1 MHTVMAFYAFA
12 DWPEFAAHREA
23 IFEVCQAKDIKG
35 TILLAAEGI
44 NGTVAGPEAGVQVV
58 LEQIRSIGP
67 FAGLTP
73 KFSQAEDSPFPRLKV
88 RLKNEIVTLGIEEL
102 DPTDTG
108 THVAPEE
115 WDDLISDPDVVLID
129 ARNAY
134 EIAIG
139 KFPNAID
146 PGTESFRDFP
156 EWLAS
161 APVIADK
168 PKIAMYC
175 TCVTQTAG
183 FRRGL
188 PVAWRNSRVSRCGA
202 RVGKYVGRR
211 LLRLRWARVRRA
223 GSRTGRLRRLSALQ
237 PCTRRRG
244 TQGTGLPTGCL
255 VWSVR
260 RFDHTRTPGPV
271 RRAAE
276 ADRTRRRAWRNPS
289 RTAIRDLA
297 AVINRCRKV
306 PPVRAV
312 RP

>member
-161 APVIADK
+161 APEIADK

-175 TCVTQTAG
+175 TGGIRCEKASALLKQQG
-183 FRRGL
+183 FDEVYQLRGGIL
-188 PVAWRNSRVSRCGA
+188 GYLDAVPESESTWEGDCYVFDGRVSVGQGLEQGDYVACPHCNRALDAEARKEPGYRPGVSCGA
-202 RVGKYVGRR
+202 CADSITPER
-211 LLRLRWARVRRA
+211 LARFAERQKQIE
-223 GSRTGRLRRLSALQ
+223 L
-237 PCTRRRG
+237 
-244 TQGTGLPTGCL
+244 
-255 VWSVR
+255 
-260 RFDHTRTPGPV
+260 
-271 RRAAE
+271 AAE
-276 ADRTRRRAWRNPS
+276 RGEIHLGQRFETSQP
-289 RTAIRDLA
+289 
-297 AVINRCRKV
+297 
-306 PPVRAV
+306 
-312 RP
+312 